1 MSNKINILLT
11 IIIICLIG
19 YIIYDK
25 YNDSQEALT
34 VNSKVIDKR
43 NTNNSDIEVK
53 YYTYMKDIKSE
64 NENRTYK
71 SVYLFEDNT
80 YYYSYSDGK
89 DSCNNWSKG
98 KYVINKNTIT
108 LNEEKYG
115 GCDTCYYT
123 NNLKTFKFR
132 ISKDTLISNT
142 NELLTLSKVDILP
155 VIEVEK
161 LDGVRNCTNQ

>member
-1 MSNKINILLT
+1 MTNRINIILT

-19 YIIYDK
+19 YIAYDK
-25 YNDSQEALT
+25 YNDYKFS
-34 VNSKVIDKR
+34 IDNNNNIIDNR
-43 NTNNSDIEVK
+43 NNNNSDIDVK

-64 NENRTYK
+64 NENIVYK

-89 DSCNNWSKG
+89 TSCNNWSKG
-98 KYVINKNTIT
+98 KYTSNTNTII

-132 ISKDTLISNT
+132 INNDSLISDK
-142 NELLTLSKVDILP
+142 NEMLALSKVDILP
-155 VIEVEK
+155 VIEIEK
-161 LDGVRNCTNQ
+161 LDGVKDCTK

>member
-1 MSNKINILLT
+1 MSNKINYILT

-25 YNDSQEALT
+25 YNDNKEINT
-34 VNSKVIDKR
+34 NENNIIDNRNS
-43 NTNNSDIEVK
+43 NNSDIDVK

-64 NENRTYK
+64 SENRVYK

-89 DSCNNWSKG
+89 TSCNNWSKG
-98 KYVINKNTIT
+98 KYNSFGNTIT

-123 NNLKTFKFR
+123 NNLKTFKFK
-132 ISKDTLISNT
+132 INNDSLVSDK
-142 NELLTLSKVDILP
+142 NELLALSKVDILP
-155 VIEVEK
+155 VIDIEK
-161 LDGVRNCTNQ
+161 LDGVKNCTN